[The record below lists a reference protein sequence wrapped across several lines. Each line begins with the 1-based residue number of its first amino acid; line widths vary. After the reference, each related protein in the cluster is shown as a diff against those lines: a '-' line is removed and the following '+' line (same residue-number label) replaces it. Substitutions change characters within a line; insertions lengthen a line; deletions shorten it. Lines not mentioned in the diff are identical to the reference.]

1 MKEETIVSDEQTKI
15 SSDGE
20 TGKSF
25 SAIALEY
32 AKSIESQA
40 IHDPNGK
47 KTRRKNR
54 TYTGYTRPEI
64 EEFLKAPTTNESAL
78 RSASNYMYQT
88 SSRYR
93 NLLSYYASLPCW
105 YYVVSALKYNPEKQ
119 KSDSFKRQYLRA
131 CNVLE
136 SMGIS
141 KIMSNAMLTAL
152 REGVFFGVIWGGD
165 GNNFILQKLD
175 PDYCN
180 IVSVGDGGVFNFTY
194 DMSQVKEEEI
204 GTYYPEDFRAIWS
217 EYQTSG
223 EKNQLVPQEIS
234 FCLKADPTVPEYSV
248 PPFASVLPTL
258 FAIRTIENLT
268 EVSEE
273 LQNYKLLA
281 AKMPVDENGVPTI
294 DYNTAMT
301 YYQHISKNVADE
313 IGLCI
318 TPFDIKD
325 FDFQKSASSAQIDSV
340 SQSVKN
346 FYASAGTTATLH
358 GEVSNSSAVTKLAVA
373 ADAAYAFTFVE
384 QCEKII
390 NRILKNQSGSQKF
403 KIRFLP
409 VNIFNREE
417 MISKYKEAMNYGIGK
432 IEYMACLGIPQY
444 DIANKGYIEDDV
456 IDLDTILHPLKTAST
471 QTAEESQG
479 AGRPAESDGEIT
491 ESGEQTRDN
500 DSNANR

>member
-1 MKEETIVSDEQTKI
+1 MLDKDWRYDTLEILDCTTIIYSAGSLHENIQT
-15 SSDGE
+15 
-20 TGKSF
+20 
-25 SAIALEY
+25 SAI
-32 AKSIESQA
+32 
-40 IHDPNGK
+40 G
-47 KTRRKNR
+47 
-54 TYTGYTRPEI
+54 
-64 EEFLKAPTTNESAL
+64 
-78 RSASNYMYQT
+78 

-204 GTYYPEDFRAIWS
+204 CTYYPEDFRAIWS

-258 FAIRTIENLT
+258 FAIRTIIKTTKTISATRRIAISMLFKSKSIVIILFSFSLIEIVYLSLF
-268 EVSEE
+268 VSLIYSFYE
-273 LQNYKLLA
+273 LS
-281 AKMPVDENGVPTI
+281 VP
-294 DYNTAMT
+294 
-301 YYQHISKNVADE
+301 
-313 IGLCI
+313 
-318 TPFDIKD
+318 
-325 FDFQKSASSAQIDSV
+325 
-340 SQSVKN
+340 
-346 FYASAGTTATLH
+346 
-358 GEVSNSSAVTKLAVA
+358 AV
-373 ADAAYAFTFVE
+373 
-384 QCEKII
+384 
-390 NRILKNQSGSQKF
+390 RS
-403 KIRFLP
+403 
-409 VNIFNREE
+409 
-417 MISKYKEAMNYGIGK
+417 MNCY
-432 IEYMACLGIPQY
+432 LRQ
-444 DIANKGYIEDDV
+444 
-456 IDLDTILHPLKTAST
+456 
-471 QTAEESQG
+471 
-479 AGRPAESDGEIT
+479 
-491 ESGEQTRDN
+491 
-500 DSNANR
+500 